1 MSSGLIGVSKSSEK
15 SSRSVTFSLS
25 LVCSLRD
32 LVVGSFRINQLVDR
46 DQF

>member
-1 MSSGLIGVSKSSEK
+1 MSSGLIGVRRALK
-15 SSRSVTFSLS
+15 RAPDQWRFCS

-32 LVVGSFRINQLVDR
+32 PVVGSFRMYQLVDR